1 MDKDVESAGM
11 NRNRVL
17 AAVCLAGLMMPLS
30 FTGPAIALTAIMR
43 ELGGTP
49 AGLAWVVN
57 AFVLSFGGFVMA
69 AGSLADQFGR
79 KRIFALGI
87 LLFTVLSIVIGFA
100 PNVLT
105 LNLLRGAQGVAAAMA
120 MAAGSAAL
128 AQEFDGAARTR
139 AYSLLGT
146 SFGVGLAFGPVWAG
160 LMVDSLGWRWIFF
173 TGTVIGLL
181 VLVFGLPHMRE
192 TRDPQARGI
201 DYHGTISFTATLL
214 LLTFAIVQ
222 APQWG
227 WADGG
232 TVGLLLAAAATLAVF
247 VLVETRQARPMLDL
261 SLFRYMRFIG
271 VQSLPIATAF
281 SFVVPLVMLPVRF
294 VGIDGFSAVQ
304 AGAVMIALSAPM
316 MIVPFLAAL
325 ATRWVSAGTLSGA
338 GLVIAATG
346 LYWFSSIEPGTAA
359 APLIGPMLLIGAGT
373 GVPWGLMDSL
383 AVSVVPVNR
392 AGMATGIFSTMR
404 VAGEAIAIAATG
416 AVLSLLIQG
425 QLPGRTGTSD
435 VAGMKAAN
443 LLATGNLQRAADALP
458 GLGRTTLAQ
467 LYAEAFSATLQT
479 LAWITIAA
487 AAVALVLLRQ
497 PRPSREAPGEPTALE
512 ACRVTR

>member
-1 MDKDVESAGM
+1 MDKDVEATGM

-87 LLFTVLSIVIGFA
+87 LLFTALSIIIGFA
-100 PNVLT
+100 PSVLA
-105 LNLLRGAQGVAAAMA
+105 LNLLRGAQGIAAAMA

-128 AQEFDGAARTR
+128 AQEFDGAARMR

-201 DYHGTISFTATLL
+201 DYPGTISFTAMLL

-232 TVGLLLAAAATLAVF
+232 TVGLLLAAVAMLAVF

-304 AGAVMIALSAPM
+304 AGALMIALSAPM

-325 ATRWVSAGTLSGA
+325 ATRWISAGALSGV
-338 GLVIAATG
+338 GLLIAATG
-346 LYWFSSIEPGTAA
+346 LYWFSAIESATTAVS
-359 APLIGPMLLIGAGT
+359 LIGPMLLIGAGA

-383 AVSVVPVNR
+383 AVSVVPVSR

-416 AVLSLLIQG
+416 AVLSLLIQA
-425 QLPGRTGTSD
+425 QLTDRAG
-435 VAGMKAAN
+435 VANVDGVKAAN
-443 LLATGNLQRAADALP
+443 LLAAGNLQQAATAIP
-458 GLGRTTLAQ
+458 ELGRTTLAHF
-467 LYAEAFSATLQT
+467 YANAFAATLQALT
-479 LAWITIAA
+479 LITVAA
-487 AAVALVLLRQ
+487 ALIAFALLRQ
-497 PRPSREAPGEPTALE
+497 PRPSRHVAEEPSVLE
-512 ACRVTR
+512 ECSVTR